1 MKIEETDI
9 IKLISDHAVAGI
21 TSDSRKVRP
30 GFIFVAIPGINKNG
44 KAFIQDAIKN
54 GAKIV
59 VTQVEDTSG
68 VSALTDTGIRFAF
81 VDDPRASL
89 GRLASA
95 FFEWPAKHMDIIG
108 ITGTNGKTT
117 ITYIL
122 EAIFMESGMKP
133 GVMGTISR
141 RYGGKDIP
149 SELTTPDPVTIQS
162 SLADMLKDGVNVVAM
177 EVSSHALDQKRVEG
191 CVFKAAVFTNLTRDH
206 MDYHHDMDAYFLA
219 KASLFT
225 RYPVD
230 TSVINLDDPYGQRL
244 WSMVKGRKIGYAI
257 DREADIGLK
266 SFKCGLMG
274 TKAHIITPS
283 GGFEVSSRLIGRH
296 NLYNMLA
303 ATGAALALG
312 ISVEQIRRGIEAVF
326 MIPGRLEPVALHQN
340 DITALVDYAHT
351 PDALENVL
359 KTLASLTKDHTKKN
373 GRIICVTGCGGDRD
387 QGKRP
392 IMARI
397 AAALSDIAIFT
408 SDNPRGEDPET
419 ILKEMLQGLQAPT
432 PTPNEKM
439 AQVEVITD
447 RREAIYR
454 AAEIAR
460 PGDCLLVAG
469 KGHETYQIKGD
480 KRLPFDDRK
489 VIREAFGMRLSLC
502 QVAAAIGA
510 KVVYGGQGGDGGYS
524 GVSLDK
530 IGVYQLSIDSRNVL
544 KGDIFCAIRGE
555 RFDGKDFV
563 RDAIKNGACCAI
575 ISQTD
580 DRLFRDIAAKT
591 PILVVPD
598 TLKALGDLAAWYRRH
613 LGLKV
618 AAITGSCGKTTTKE
632 AVASIL
638 QKRYRVIKTKG
649 NFNNLV
655 GLPLSLFEARQ
666 GDSWAVLEMGM
677 NQPGEIARLAE
688 IAAPDMALI
697 TNIRPVHLERLGDLE
712 GVAREKGE
720 IFKALGRDGIAV
732 VNIDD
737 PLVLKASEGIECRKV
752 FYSTKNE
759 ARDGI
764 RPDVFLVSWSP
775 LDMATSIEINTGGLL
790 MTLDIPLIGMANIQN
805 AIAAAAV
812 GHAMGLSKDEIIAG
826 LHEMKGVEGRIGI
839 EDLGRG
845 FYLMDDS
852 YNANPAS
859 MALAIDT
866 LSIWGKGRKMAILG
880 DMLELGRD
888 ARRFHGEIGAATGQA
903 GLDMVISVGEFSDIV
918 ADEAKR
924 AGTDSIA
931 FRDTDTLAVWL
942 KANATKIFSG
952 PCTVLVKGSRG
963 MKCDKVSNILRELF
977 MYKGETSQ

>member
-1 MKIEETDI
+1 MKMEETDV
-9 IKLISDHAVAGI
+9 IKLISDHAVTGI

-30 GFIFVAIPGINKNG
+30 GFIFVAIPGSTKDG

-59 VTQVEDTSG
+59 VTQAEDTSG
-68 VSALTDTGIRFAF
+68 VSALTDTGVRFAF

-89 GRLASA
+89 GRLAGA
-95 FFEWPAKHMDIIG
+95 FFEWPARRMDIIG

-122 EAIFMESGMKP
+122 EAIFRESGMNP

-141 RYGGKDIP
+141 RYGGRDIP

-162 SLADMLKDGVNVVAM
+162 DLADMLKSGVNVAAM

-191 CVFKAAVFTNLTRDH
+191 CVFKTAVFTNLTRDH

-219 KASLFT
+219 KAGLFT
-225 RYPVD
+225 RYPVGA
-230 TSVINLDDPYGQRL
+230 SVINLDDPYGQRL
-244 WSMVKGRKIGYAI
+244 WSMVKGRRLGYAI
-257 DREADIGLK
+257 DREADIGVK
-266 SFKCGLMG
+266 SFECGFMG

-296 NLYNMLA
+296 NLYNILA
-303 ATGAALALG
+303 ATGAALTLG
-312 ISVEQIRRGIEAVF
+312 IGVEKIKHGIEAVS
-326 MIPGRLEPVALHQN
+326 MVPGRLEPVALHQK

-351 PDALENVL
+351 PDALQNVL
-359 KTLASLTKDHTKKN
+359 KTLSGLTK
-373 GRIICVTGCGGDRD
+373 GRIICVAGCGGERD

-408 SDNPRGEDPET
+408 SDNPRGEDPAT
-419 ILKEMLQGLQAPT
+419 ILKEMLQGLQTPAPD
-432 PTPNEKM
+432 EKT
-439 AQVEVITD
+439 AQMEVITD

-469 KGHETYQIKGD
+469 KGHETYQIKGGE
-480 KRLPFDDRK
+480 RLPFDDRK

-510 KVVYGGQGGDGGYS
+510 RVVYGAHGGDGGSS

-530 IGVYQLSIDSRNVL
+530 IDVYQVSIDSRDVL
-544 KGDIFCAIRGE
+544 QGDIFCAIRGE

-563 RDAIKNGACCAI
+563 RDAIKSGACCVI
-575 ISQTD
+575 ISHTD
-580 DRLFRDIAAKT
+580 DRLFRDIAVKT
-591 PILVVPD
+591 PLLVVPD
-598 TLKALGDLAAWYRRH
+598 TLKALGDLAAWYGRH

-632 AVASIL
+632 AVAAIL
-638 QKRYRVIKTKG
+638 QKRYRVIRTKG

-655 GLPLSLFEARQ
+655 GLPLSLFEARH

-677 NQPGEIARLAE
+677 NQPGEIKRLAE
-688 IAAPDMALI
+688 IAAPDVALI
-697 TNIRPVHLERLGDLE
+697 TNVRPVHLEGLGDLE

-732 VNIDD
+732 VNLDD

-752 FYSTKNE
+752 FYSTKGE

-764 RPDVFLVSWSP
+764 RPNVFLVSWSP
-775 LDMATSIEINTGGLL
+775 LDMAASIEINAEGLL
-790 MTLDIPLIGMANIQN
+790 MAFDIPLIGMANIQN
-805 AIAAAAV
+805 ALAAAAV
-812 GHAMGLSKDEIIAG
+812 GHALGLSKDEIIAG
-826 LHEMKGVEGRIGI
+826 LHEMKGVGGRIGI

-888 ARRFHGEIGAATGQA
+888 ARRFHEEIGAAAGRA

-918 ADEAKR
+918 ADEAKK
-924 AGTDSIA
+924 AGADVAA
-931 FRDTDTLAVWL
+931 FRDTDTLAGWL
-942 KANATKIFSG
+942 KANAAKVFSG
-952 PCTVLVKGSRG
+952 TCTVLVKGSRG
-963 MKCDKVSNILRELF
+963 VRCDKASNILRGLF
-977 MYKGETSQ
+977 MDNGEARP